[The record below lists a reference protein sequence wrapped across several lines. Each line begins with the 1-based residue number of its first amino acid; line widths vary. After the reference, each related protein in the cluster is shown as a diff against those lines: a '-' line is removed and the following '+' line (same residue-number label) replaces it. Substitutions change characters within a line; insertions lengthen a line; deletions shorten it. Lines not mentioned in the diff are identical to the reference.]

1 MLKYDKKVNISAVET
16 DAVFVSDAVTAVF
29 VIAVVAVETDCVFSV
44 FCCISSVNDF
54 DVDEVVLIDV
64 CVG

>member
-1 MLKYDKKVNISAVET
+1 MLKYDKNVKISAVET

-29 VIAVVAVETDCVFSV
+29 VIAVVAVKTDCVFSV
-44 FCCISSVNDF
+44 VCCISSVNEF
-54 DVDEVVLIDV
+54 DVDEVVFVDV